1 MSRTRKGAT
10 CMKAIV
16 LNSGGVDSTT
26 CVGIAVDRY
35 GKENVTTVSAYYGQ
49 KNDKELSCAEKIA
62 ERYGV
67 AHRMIDLASTHIMD
81 GSDCTLLQGGK
92 DIAHGTYAEQMA
104 ERDGKVATYVPFRNG
119 LLLAAVAAV
128 AQSVYPH
135 EECELYIGAH
145 ADDAAGDAYPDR
157 SPEFMKAMGKAIELG
172 SYGLVHLKAPFVNLD
187 KAGVVAWGLKLHVP
201 YELTWSCYEG
211 GNVQCG
217 VCGTCLDRKKA
228 FAANGVADP
237 VPCRQ

>member
-1 MSRTRKGAT
+1 
-10 CMKAIV
+10 MKAIV

-26 CVGIAVDRY
+26 CVGIAIDRY
-35 GKENVTTVSAYYGQ
+35 GKENVKTVSAYYGQ
-49 KNDKELSCAEKIA
+49 RNDKELSCAEKIA
-62 ERYGV
+62 EHYDV
-67 AHRMIDLASTHIMD
+67 AHRVIDLASTHIMD
-81 GSDCTLLQGGK
+81 GSDCTLLQDGK

-104 ERDGKVATYVPFRNG
+104 EGDGKVATYVPFRSG

-135 EECELYIGAH
+135 EECELYIEAH
-145 ADDAAGDAYPDR
+145 ADNAAGDAYPDR

-217 VCGTCLDRKKA
+217 VCGTCLDHKKA